1 MNKIKL
7 IIAREYLTRVRK
19 KSFIV
24 MTILGPILMAAMI
37 VVPVFLATMDDSS
50 QRKIAVIDETG
61 LFFEKFKNDDQH
73 IFHQITKDINTAK
86 LEHST
91 TDDYALLYI
100 PQKSV
105 SLPTQAMLY
114 SDKQPNLN
122 LKSYIERVMSKEIE
136 EQKLLIQI
144 DRLNLSDANKEIA
157 LNIPESIKTSITLS
171 TIKLGEGD
179 EETKTYAEISMVV
192 GIFTGLMI
200 YFFIFIFGAQIMRGV
215 IEEKTSR
222 IIEVIV
228 SSVKPFQIM
237 MGKILGIA
245 LVGLTQLVLWVVL
258 TSSIIGIAKFAFD
271 TDIKTPQ
278 SELMSTNQMV
288 PANATTTT
296 MDVSSST
303 KIWEVVNSINFGM
316 IILTF
321 TFYFLGGYLLYAAL
335 FAAIG
340 AAVDNETD
348 TQQFMLPITIP
359 LILSIVMAQF
369 VIQNP
374 DGAVAVWMS
383 IIPLTSPIIMMVR
396 IPFGVPYEELA
407 LSMGLL
413 ILGFLGTTWLA
424 ARIYRIGI
432 LMYGKK
438 PTYKEIWKWVK
449 YKG

>member
-50 QRKIAVIDETG
+50 ERKIGVIDETG
-61 LFFEKFKNDDQH
+61 LFFEQFKNDDQY
-73 IFHQITKDINTAK
+73 IFHKIDKDINIAK
-86 LEHST
+86 LELSSS
-91 TDDYALLYI
+91 DDYALLYI
-100 PQKSV
+100 PKKMV
-105 SLPTQAMLY
+105 SLPTQGMLY

-144 DRLNLSDANKEIA
+144 DRLNLSEANKEIA
-157 LNIPESIKTSITLS
+157 LNIPESIKTTINLS

-179 EETKTYAEISMVV
+179 EETKTYAEVSMVV

-245 LVGLTQLVLWVVL
+245 LVGLTQLALWVVL
-258 TSSIIGIAKFAFD
+258 TTSIIGLAQLAFD
-271 TDIKTPQ
+271 TDIKSPQ
-278 SELMSTNQMV
+278 SELMSSSQML
-288 PANATTTT
+288 PGNATET
-296 MDVSSST
+296 MNVSNSD
-303 KIWEVVNSINFGM
+303 KIWEVIGSINFGM
-316 IILTF
+316 IIACF
-321 TFYFLGGYLLYAAL
+321 AFYFLAGYLLYAAL

-340 AAVDNETD
+340 SAVDNETD

-438 PTYKEIWKWVK
+438 PTYKEIWKWIR

>member
-37 VVPVFLATMDDSS
+37 VVPVFLATMDDNS
-50 QRKIAVIDETG
+50 QRRIGVIDESG
-61 LFFEKFKNDDQH
+61 LFFKQLKSDEQYV
-73 IFHQITKDINTAK
+73 FHSIDKDINIAK
-86 LEHST
+86 LELSSS
-91 TDDYALLYI
+91 DDYALLYI
-100 PQKSV
+100 PKKMV

-144 DRLNLSDANKEIA
+144 ERLNLSEANKEIA
-157 LNIPESIKTSITLS
+157 LNIPESIKTSINLS

-179 EETKTYAEISMVV
+179 EETKTYTEVSMIV

-245 LVGLTQLVLWVVL
+245 LVGLTQLALWIVL
-258 TSSIIGIAKFAFD
+258 TTSIIGLAQLAFD

-278 SELMSTNQMV
+278 SELMSSSQMV
-288 PANATTTT
+288 PNTATET
-296 MDVSSST
+296 MTASNSE
-303 KIWEVVNSINFGM
+303 KIWEVVGSINFGM
-316 IILTF
+316 IILCF
-321 TFYFLGGYLLYAAL
+321 AFYFLAGYLLYAAL

-359 LILSIVMAQF
+359 LILSIIMAQF

-438 PTYKEIWKWVK
+438 PTYKEIWKWIRH
-449 YKG
+449 KG